1 MIDLCVEMEVINVT
15 KKSNMEKLTINLPPV
30 EIARI
35 DVLVENGLYP
45 SRSEF
50 IRSSIR
56 KTLDIHNEII
66 GKKFKEKNFSIGVY
80 HISKNQIMKAI
91 SSGKKLSIKVAGLL
105 IIGRDV
111 TADLVRKGI
120 ESIKVYGIIKGS
132 TQVKKE
138 FSKLKSFEIPVD
150 FENSK

>member
-1 MIDLCVEMEVINVT
+1 MKVMSMIKE
-15 KKSNMEKLTINLPPV
+15 SNMEKITINLPPV

-50 IRSSIR
+50 IRTSIR

-66 GKKFKEKNFSIGVY
+66 EKKFKDKNFGIGVY
-80 HISKNQIMKAI
+80 HISKNQIVKAI
-91 SSGKKLSIKVAGLL
+91 STGRKLSIKVAGLL
-105 IIGRDV
+105 IIGKDV
-111 TADLVRKGI
+111 TADLVKKGV

-132 TQVKKE
+132 SQVKKE
-138 FSKLKSFEIPVD
+138 FSKLKSLDIPIEFED
-150 FENSK
+150 

>member
-1 MIDLCVEMEVINVT
+1 MIKE
-15 KKSNMEKLTINLPPV
+15 SNMEKITINLPPV

-50 IRSSIR
+50 IRTSIR

-66 GKKFKEKNFSIGVY
+66 EKKFKDKNFGIGVY
-80 HISKNQIMKAI
+80 HISKNQIVKAI
-91 SSGKKLSIKVAGLL
+91 STGRKLSIKVAGLL
-105 IIGRDV
+105 IIGKDV
-111 TADLVRKGI
+111 TADLVKKGV

-132 TQVKKE
+132 SQVKKE
-138 FSKLKSFEIPVD
+138 FSKLKSLDIPIEFED
-150 FENSK
+150 